1 MTLCVSAAN
10 NTGSRWHTRTLIDL
24 VPTELISLHSALQM
38 FNAEVFQL
46 VSINDVLK
54 TNLAASSHHDP
65 EELKSAYEMK
75 HARLA
80 SFYYAIRCCQITTEG
95 ASVPAVHVLAAETIQ
110 I

>member
-80 SFYYAIRCCQITTEG
+80 SF
-95 ASVPAVHVLAAETIQ
+95 
-110 I
+110 